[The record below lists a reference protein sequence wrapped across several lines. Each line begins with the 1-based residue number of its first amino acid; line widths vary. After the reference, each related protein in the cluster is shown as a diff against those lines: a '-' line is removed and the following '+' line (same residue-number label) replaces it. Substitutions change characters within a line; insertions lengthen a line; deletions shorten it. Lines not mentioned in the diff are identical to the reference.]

1 MQQVL
6 YVQKMKWDY
15 LKESGEYLKILQD
28 QLILKSF
35 SNFQHVVEV
44 QKVFID
50 DGMEISKIQ
59 KEDHY
64 YDIT

>member
-1 MQQVL
+1 MCK
-6 YVQKMKWDY
+6 KMKWDY

-35 SNFQHVVEV
+35 SNFPHVVEV

-50 DGMEISKIQ
+50 DGMEIPIIQ
-59 KEDHY
+59 KQNHY